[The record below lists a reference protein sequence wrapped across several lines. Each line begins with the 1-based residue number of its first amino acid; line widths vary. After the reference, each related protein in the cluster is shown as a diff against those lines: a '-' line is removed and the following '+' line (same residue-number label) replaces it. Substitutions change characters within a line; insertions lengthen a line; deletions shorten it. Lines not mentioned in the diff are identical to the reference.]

1 MGHKRRYLAKN
12 ASFGPN
18 SAGFLA
24 KNPAF
29 GGMEKNFWY
38 PHIREPMIRLFRC
51 GSSWLKNHLVYFY
64 LILHLAQSR
73 EVIVN
78 NFPSVHAL
86 RAPAHM
92 NYDPE
97 LDFPI
102 GINNIVDALDALN

>member
-12 ASFGPN
+12 ASFEPN

-24 KNPAF
+24 KNPSF

-38 PHIREPMIRLFRC
+38 PHIREPMIRLFRVENIDRC

-64 LILHLAQSR
+64 LIFHLAQLR
-73 EVIVN
+73 EVIMT

-97 LDFPI
+97 LD
-102 GINNIVDALDALN
+102 

>member
-1 MGHKRRYLAKN
+1 MPLWAK
-12 ASFGPN
+12 FGR
-18 SAGFLA
+18 FLA
-24 KNPAF
+24 KNPFF
-29 GGMEKNFWY
+29 GGVEKNYWY

-64 LILHLAQSR
+64 LILHLAQLR
-73 EVIVN
+73 EVIMT